1 MPAPARCPEQ
11 RYDETGLRVVFD
23 VKRRALTT
31 TKKDAAVSP
40 LQRAVFSY
48 RASARKRREDRT
60 ETMSQPLLRHVLRG
74 TSVQHKLRAAAAERC
89 WVRDTHTH
97 KKRIE
102 KGISLRTSK
111 FKSTRIFCNLSMPE
125 RPGSLLSSLQSTRV
139 QTGKAPDRFPFP
151 PRDVERTPY
160 PAPKTA
166 RKVEDRAA
174 RYDLRS
180 AHDLSRRR
188 RETKGKGIGSR
199 ARANRS
205 SRRRFSL
212 QKTRLAS
219 WRAGHPDAPAAV
231 NTVRGPKT
239 AAEAVP
245 GKRGGKERD
254 GRWCCDRD
262 AAKCEI
268 ATAAASRA
276 QGRKKAASGREAG
289 GWASSDDARTASCVG
304 AQRSSGAS
312 PGSRSSRSSR
322 TIKQWAPA
330 TPPRATRAGTGKL
343 VRPKT
348 KPIHRAAG
356 AAAGRRQEAQDAAEA
371 APFYEAPA

>member
-48 RASARKRREDRT
+48 RASARKRKEDRT

-97 KKRIE
+97 KKRTE

-245 GKRGGKERD
+245 GERGGKRETGGGVAIVTPPNARSQQRRRVAHRE
-254 GRWCCDRD
+254 GRRLRRGGKP
-262 AAKCEI
+262 AAGLL
-268 ATAAASRA
+268 ATMPEQRRASVHSAAAERPR
-276 QGRKKAASGREAG
+276 GRGR
-289 GWASSDDARTASCVG
+289 
-304 AQRSSGAS
+304 
-312 PGSRSSRSSR
+312 
-322 TIKQWAPA
+322 
-330 TPPRATRAGTGKL
+330 L
-343 VRPKT
+343 VR
-348 KPIHRAAG
+348 
-356 AAAGRRQEAQDAAEA
+356 AEQ
-371 APFYEAPA
+371 

>member
-1 MPAPARCPEQ
+1 MLQCPPYNAPCFLTARLHASE
-11 RYDETGLRVVFD
+11 
-23 VKRRALTT
+23 KRTE
-31 TKKDAAVSP
+31 
-40 LQRAVFSY
+40 
-48 RASARKRREDRT
+48 RKRCRSLCCDTFSEER
-60 ETMSQPLLRHVLRG
+60 RFN
-74 TSVQHKLRAAAAERC
+74 TSF
-89 WVRDTHTH
+89 VRQQRNVAGYATHTH
-97 KKRIE
+97 KKRTE

-188 RETKGKGIGSR
+188 RETKGEGIGSR

-212 QKTRLAS
+212 QKKRLAS

-245 GKRGGKERD
+245 GKRGGKRETGGGVAIVTPPNARSQQRRRVAHRE
-254 GRWCCDRD
+254 GRRLRRGGKP
-262 AAKCEI
+262 AAGLL
-268 ATAAASRA
+268 ATMPEQRRASVHSAAAERPR
-276 QGRKKAASGREAG
+276 GRGR
-289 GWASSDDARTASCVG
+289 
-304 AQRSSGAS
+304 
-312 PGSRSSRSSR
+312 
-322 TIKQWAPA
+322 
-330 TPPRATRAGTGKL
+330 L
-343 VRPKT
+343 VR
-348 KPIHRAAG
+348 
-356 AAAGRRQEAQDAAEA
+356 AEQ
-371 APFYEAPA
+371 